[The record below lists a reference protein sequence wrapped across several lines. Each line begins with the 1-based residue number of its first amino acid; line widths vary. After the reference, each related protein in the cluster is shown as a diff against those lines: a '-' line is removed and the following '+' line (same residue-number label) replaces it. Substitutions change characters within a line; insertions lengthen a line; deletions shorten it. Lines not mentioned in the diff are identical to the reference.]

1 MQGTAAD
8 LLKLALGRLLAGL
21 TDRPWLRPV
30 LQIHDELVF
39 EIPEGKLGE
48 AVAFN
53 RECMEAQP
61 FPELDVP
68 LVAEV
73 SWGPDF
79 GHMAEMTK

>member
-8 LLKLALGRLLAGL
+8 ILKLALGRLLVGL
-21 TDRPWLRPV
+21 PDRPWLRPL

-39 EIPEGKLGE
+39 EIPEGKLDE
-48 AVAFN
+48 AVAFI

-68 LVAEV
+68 LVAEA
-73 SWGPDF
+73 SYGPDF
-79 GHMAEMTK
+79 GHMKEME